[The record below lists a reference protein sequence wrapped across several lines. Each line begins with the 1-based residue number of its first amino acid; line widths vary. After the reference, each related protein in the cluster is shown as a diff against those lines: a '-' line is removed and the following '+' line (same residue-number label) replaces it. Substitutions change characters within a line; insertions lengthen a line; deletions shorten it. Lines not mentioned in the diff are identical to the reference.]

1 MFIHGFHSVISQLNS
16 NPSSVSEVFLQ
27 DGRFDNRTK
36 EVITLLKK
44 HGINVNKLSKDKL
57 TKFSKTDSHQGIIA
71 KITFNNIKTDNELK
85 EFIKKDLSLILILD
99 NITDPRNIGACLR
112 SANAFAVDCVII
124 AKDGCGAINET
135 TYKTSA
141 GSINDVTIFQ
151 VVNISRT
158 IKLLQ
163 QHNFWVLG
171 LDGHTQSEI
180 QAQDFSTPHALVMG
194 SEGKGLR
201 ELTKKTCDGLVKIPM
216 LGTVESLNVA
226 VATGIS
232 LFSVRNNHKS

>member
-1 MFIHGFHSVISQLNS
+1 MFIGGFHSVVSHLK
-16 NPSSVSEVFLQ
+16 SSPASIIDLFIDET
-27 DGRFDNRTK
+27 RFDSRSK
-36 EVITLLKK
+36 EVISLAKSVGVAVKK
-44 HGINVNKLSKDKL
+44 TSKDKID
-57 TKFSKTDSHQGIIA
+57 KISKIDNNQGVVA
-71 KITFNNIKTDNELK
+71 KIVLKNLKTDNELK
-85 EFIKKDLSLILILD
+85 QFIKKDLNLVLILD

-141 GSINDVTIFQ
+141 GSINDLNIFQ

-171 LDGHTQSEI
+171 LDGNTTKDITRHS
-180 QAQDFSTPHALVMG
+180 FNTPHALVMG
-194 SEGKGLR
+194 SEGSGLR
-201 ELTKKTCDGLVKIPM
+201 KLTKKSCDEIVKIPM

-232 LFSVRNNHKS
+232 LFYAQNS

>member
-1 MFIHGFHSVISQLNS
+1 MFISGFHSVLSQLKS
-16 NPSSVSEVFLQ
+16 NLSSVEEIFMQ

-36 EVITLLKK
+36 EVLSLLQNS
-44 HGINVNKLSKDKL
+44 GLQINKIGKDRL
-57 TKFSKTDSHQGIIA
+57 TKISKNESHQGIVA
-71 KITFNNIKTDNELK
+71 KISLNNIKSDNELK
-85 EFIKKDLSLILILD
+85 HFVKQDLKLILILD
-99 NITDPRNIGACLR
+99 NITDPRNIGACMR
-112 SANAFAVDCVII
+112 SANAFNVDCVII

-141 GSINDVTIFQ
+141 GSINDLTIFQ
-151 VVNISRT
+151 VTNISRT

-163 QHNFWVLG
+163 QNNFWVLG

-180 QAQDFSTPHALVMG
+180 QQQDFSTPHALVMG

-232 LFSVRNNHKS
+232 LFTARNNLTK